1 MLLEPLLQR
10 RIIGIHLFELGRED
24 LHVLQLPAF
33 LPVIDQQH
41 PCLAIVRMALNDFLQ
56 LFLRR
61 FELMFTVQRGGQV
74 VAVIPVVWL
83 KFNGLGQAEQG
94 EFALLVMQQ
103 PQPQSVLQA
112 ENGEQAFEI
121 LASKPHLDMMITD
134 FRLPGGISGVQIAE
148 PAVKLRPELKV
159 IFISGYAQEI
169 RETDSPITRQAPI
182 LDKPFDLDKLQELM
196 QDMLS

>member
-1 MLLEPLLQR
+1 MS
-10 RIIGIHLFELGRED
+10 ED
-24 LHVLQLPAF
+24 AQDVVLVVEDDPSILMVLSAY
-33 LPVIDQQH
+33 
-41 PCLAIVRMALNDFLQ
+41 LA
-56 LFLRR
+56 
-61 FELMFTVQRGGQV
+61 
-74 VAVIPVVWL
+74 
-83 KFNGLGQAEQG
+83 G
-94 EFALLVMQQ
+94 EGYR
-103 PQPQSVLQA
+103 VLQA

-169 RETDSPITRQAPI
+169 RETDSPITRTAPI
-182 LDKPFDLDKLQELM
+182 LDKPFDLDRLQELM